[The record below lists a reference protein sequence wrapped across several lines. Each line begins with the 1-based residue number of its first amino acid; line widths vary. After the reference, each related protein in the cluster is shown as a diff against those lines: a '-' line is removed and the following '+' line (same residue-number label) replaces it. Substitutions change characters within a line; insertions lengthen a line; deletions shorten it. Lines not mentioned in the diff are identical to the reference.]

1 MKEMSEGEY
10 FERLSRVIS
19 ENTSYQL
26 NENGLKLIRIYHTII
41 YDLERILLPVMNR
54 ITRDPANMS
63 KQAAI
68 QIVSSINSSKMGS
81 EQFDIMSRL
90 DTLTNGG
97 KTPIQGGSF
106 TFNSQDKIL
115 QYLEKVP
122 QA

>member
-10 FERLSRVIS
+10 FERLTKAIN

-26 NENGLKLIRIYHTII
+26 NENGMKLIRIYHSII
-41 YDLERILLPVMNR
+41 YDIERILVPIMNR
-54 ITRDPANMS
+54 VAKDPANMA

-68 QIVSSINSSKMGS
+68 QVISSINSSKAGN
-81 EQFDIMSRL
+81 EYFDIMSRL